1 MSEEKENVN
10 GEDKGFKIEINSPE
24 EAAKEYAEH
33 MEAEIVEDNAEAEAK
48 STDET
53 TEEENMEFA
62 GGELGILKKQVENLE
77 NILKEKNEEILRRA
91 ADLDN
96 YRKRLTKETEDKVRY
111 ANQAV
116 VKDFLPVMD
125 NIEMSLVHTEE
136 DSPLRQ
142 GIELTIKSFKDA
154 LARHGVV
161 EVNSEIGT
169 IFDPA
174 VHEAIMMDNNP
185 EYENNAIT
193 LCVQKGYLL
202 NERVIRPAK
211 VKVNKI

>member
-1 MSEEKENVN
+1 MSEEKENMQS
-10 GEDKGFKIEINSPE
+10 EEKGFKIEINSPE
-24 EAAKEYAEH
+24 EAAKEFTEQ
-33 MEAEIVEDNAEAEAK
+33 MEAEIAEDKAAEEV
-48 STDET
+48 STEPL
-53 TEEENMEFA
+53 EEENMEFA

-96 YRKRLTKETEDKVRY
+96 YRKRLTKETEDKIRY
-111 ANQAV
+111 ANQSV

-125 NIEMSLVHTEE
+125 NIEMSLMHAEE
-136 DSPLRQ
+136 GSPLRQ

-154 LARHGVV
+154 LSRHGVV

-185 EYENNAIT
+185 EFENNAIT

>member
-1 MSEEKENVN
+1 MSEENKENMQQEEGV
-10 GEDKGFKIEINSPE
+10 KINIESPE
-24 EAAKEYAEH
+24 VIENAEQLQETQ
-33 MEAEIVEDNAEAEAK
+33 EAENISEEA
-48 STDET
+48 D
-53 TEEENMEFA
+53 MG
-62 GGELGILKKQVENLE
+62 GGEIGILKKQVENLE

-96 YRKRLTKETEDKVRY
+96 YRKRLTKETEDKVRF

-125 NIEMSLVHTEE
+125 NIEMALQHAEE
-136 DSPLRQ
+136 GTPLRE

-154 LARHGVV
+154 LSKHGVT
-161 EVNSEIGT
+161 EINSEIGT

-174 VHEAIMMDNNP
+174 VHEAIMMDSTA

-193 LCVQKGYLL
+193 LCVQKGYIL
-202 NERVIRPAK
+202 NDRVIRPAK

>member
-1 MSEEKENVN
+1 MSEENKENMQQEEGV
-10 GEDKGFKIEINSPE
+10 KINIESPE
-24 EAAKEYAEH
+24 AEV
-33 MEAEIVEDNAEAEAK
+33 IDNAEQLQETQEAENI
-48 STDET
+48 S
-53 TEEENMEFA
+53 EEADMG
-62 GGELGILKKQVENLE
+62 GGEIGILKKQVENLE

-96 YRKRLTKETEDKVRY
+96 YRKRLTKETEDKVRF
-111 ANQAV
+111 ANQSV
-116 VKDFLPVMD
+116 VKDFLPVID
-125 NIEMSLVHTEE
+125 NIEMALQHTEE
-136 DSPLRQ
+136 GTPLRE

-154 LARHGVV
+154 LSKHGVK
-161 EVNSEIGT
+161 EVDAEIGT

-174 VHEAIMMDNNP
+174 VHEAIMMDSTA

-202 NERVIRPAK
+202 NDRVIRPAK

>member
-1 MSEEKENVN
+1 MSEENKENMQQEEGV
-10 GEDKGFKIEINSPE
+10 KINIESPE
-24 EAAKEYAEH
+24 AEV
-33 MEAEIVEDNAEAEAK
+33 IDNAEQLQETQEAENI
-48 STDET
+48 S
-53 TEEENMEFA
+53 EEADMG
-62 GGELGILKKQVENLE
+62 GGEIGILKKQVENLE

-96 YRKRLTKETEDKVRY
+96 YRKRLTKETEDKVRF
-111 ANQAV
+111 ANQSV

-125 NIEMSLVHTEE
+125 NIEMALQHAEE
-136 DSPLRQ
+136 GSPLRE

-154 LARHGVV
+154 LSKHGVK
-161 EVNSEIGT
+161 EVDAEIGT

-174 VHEAIMMDNNP
+174 VHEAIMMDNNT
-185 EYENNAIT
+185 EYENNAVT

-202 NERVIRPAK
+202 NDRVIRPAK

>member
-1 MSEEKENVN
+1 MSEENKENMQQEEGV
-10 GEDKGFKIEINSPE
+10 KINIESPE
-24 EAAKEYAEH
+24 AEV
-33 MEAEIVEDNAEAEAK
+33 IDNAEQLQETQEAENI
-48 STDET
+48 S
-53 TEEENMEFA
+53 EEADMG
-62 GGELGILKKQVENLE
+62 GGEIGILKKQVENLE

-96 YRKRLTKETEDKVRY
+96 YRKRLTKETEDKVRF

-125 NIEMSLVHTEE
+125 NIEMALQHTEE
-136 DSPLRQ
+136 GSPLRE

-154 LARHGVV
+154 LSKHGVK
-161 EVNSEIGT
+161 EVDAEIGT

-174 VHEAIMMDNNP
+174 VHEAIMMDNNT
-185 EYENNAIT
+185 EYENNAVT
-193 LCVQKGYLL
+193 LCVQKGYIL
-202 NERVIRPAK
+202 NDRVIRPAK

>member
-1 MSEEKENVN
+1 MSEENKENMQQEEGV
-10 GEDKGFKIEINSPE
+10 KINIESPE
-24 EAAKEYAEH
+24 AEV
-33 MEAEIVEDNAEAEAK
+33 IDNAEQLQETQEAENI
-48 STDET
+48 S
-53 TEEENMEFA
+53 EEADMG
-62 GGELGILKKQVENLE
+62 GGEIGILKKQVENLE

-96 YRKRLTKETEDKVRY
+96 YRKRLTKETEDKVRF

-125 NIEMSLVHTEE
+125 NIEMALQHAEE
-136 DSPLRQ
+136 GSPLRE

-154 LARHGVV
+154 LSKHGVK
-161 EVNSEIGT
+161 EVDAEIGT

-174 VHEAIMMDNNP
+174 VHEAIMMDNNT
-185 EYENNAIT
+185 EYENNAVT
-193 LCVQKGYLL
+193 LCVQKGYIL
-202 NERVIRPAK
+202 NDRVIRPAK

>member
-1 MSEEKENVN
+1 MSKEHENMHGEEKAH
-10 GEDKGFKIEINSPE
+10 KIEINSPE
-24 EAAKEYAEH
+24 DMQA
-33 MEAEIVEDNAEAEAK
+33 
-48 STDET
+48 
-53 TEEENMEFA
+53 ENMEEVEAEVIEDTQAEETSAEASSEENEEYA

-125 NIEMSLVHTEE
+125 NIEMSLIHTEE
-136 DSPLRQ
+136 GSPLRE

-161 EVNSEIGT
+161 EVNAEIGT

-185 EYENNAIT
+185 EYENNAVT

-211 VKVNKI
+211 VKVNKL

>member
-1 MSEEKENVN
+1 MSEENKENMQQEEGV
-10 GEDKGFKIEINSPE
+10 KINIESPE
-24 EAAKEYAEH
+24 AEV
-33 MEAEIVEDNAEAEAK
+33 IDNAEQLQETQEAENI
-48 STDET
+48 S
-53 TEEENMEFA
+53 EEADMG
-62 GGELGILKKQVENLE
+62 GGEIGILKKQVENLE

-96 YRKRLTKETEDKVRY
+96 YRKRLTKETEDKIRF

-125 NIEMSLVHTEE
+125 NIEMALQHAEE
-136 DSPLRQ
+136 GSPLRE

-154 LARHGVV
+154 LSKHGVK
-161 EVNSEIGT
+161 EVDAEIGT

-174 VHEAIMMDNNP
+174 VHEAIMMDSTA

-202 NERVIRPAK
+202 NDRVIRPAK

>member
-1 MSEEKENVN
+1 MSKEKENMQSEEK
-10 GEDKGFKIEINSPE
+10 GHKIEINSPE
-24 EAAKEYAEH
+24 EAAKEFKEQ
-33 MEAEIVEDNAEAEAK
+33 MEAEIAEDKAAEEV
-48 STDET
+48 STEPL
-53 TEEENMEFA
+53 EEENMEFA

-111 ANQAV
+111 ANQSV

-125 NIEMSLVHTEE
+125 NIEMSLMHAEE
-136 DSPLRQ
+136 GSPLRQ

-154 LARHGVV
+154 LSRHGVV

-185 EYENNAIT
+185 EFENNAIT

>member
-1 MSEEKENVN
+1 MSKEKENMQSEEK
-10 GEDKGFKIEINSPE
+10 GHKIEINSPE
-24 EAAKEYAEH
+24 EAAKEFTEQ
-33 MEAEIVEDNAEAEAK
+33 MEAEIAEDKAAEEV
-48 STDET
+48 STEPL
-53 TEEENMEFA
+53 EEENMEFA

-111 ANQAV
+111 ANQSV

-125 NIEMSLVHTEE
+125 NIEMSLMHTEE
-136 DSPLRQ
+136 GSPLRQ

-154 LARHGVV
+154 LSRHGVV

-169 IFDPA
+169 MFDPA

-185 EYENNAIT
+185 EFENNAIT

>member
-1 MSEEKENVN
+1 MSEENKENMQQEEGV
-10 GEDKGFKIEINSPE
+10 KINIESPE
-24 EAAKEYAEH
+24 AEVIENAEQLQETQ
-33 MEAEIVEDNAEAEAK
+33 EAENISEEA
-48 STDET
+48 D
-53 TEEENMEFA
+53 MG
-62 GGELGILKKQVENLE
+62 GGEIGILKKQVENLE

-96 YRKRLTKETEDKVRY
+96 YRKRLTKETEDKVRF

-125 NIEMSLVHTEE
+125 NVEMALQHAEE
-136 DSPLRQ
+136 GSPLRE

-154 LARHGVV
+154 LSKHGVK
-161 EVNSEIGT
+161 EVDAEIGT

-174 VHEAIMMDNNP
+174 VHEAIMMDNNT

-202 NERVIRPAK
+202 NDRVIRPAK

>member
-1 MSEEKENVN
+1 MSEENKENMQQEEGV
-10 GEDKGFKIEINSPE
+10 KINIESPE
-24 EAAKEYAEH
+24 AEV
-33 MEAEIVEDNAEAEAK
+33 IDNAEKLQETQEAENI
-48 STDET
+48 S
-53 TEEENMEFA
+53 EEADMG
-62 GGELGILKKQVENLE
+62 GGEIGILKKQVENLE

-96 YRKRLTKETEDKVRY
+96 YRKRLTKETEDKVRF

-125 NIEMSLVHTEE
+125 NIEMALQHAEE
-136 DSPLRQ
+136 GSPLRE

-154 LARHGVV
+154 LSKHGVK
-161 EVNSEIGT
+161 EVDAEIGT

-174 VHEAIMMDNNP
+174 VHEAIMMDNNT
-185 EYENNAIT
+185 EYENNAVT
-193 LCVQKGYLL
+193 LCVQKGYIL
-202 NERVIRPAK
+202 NDRVIRPAK

>member
-1 MSEEKENVN
+1 MSEENKENMQQEEGV
-10 GEDKGFKIEINSPE
+10 KINIESPE
-24 EAAKEYAEH
+24 AEVIENAEQLQETQ
-33 MEAEIVEDNAEAEAK
+33 EAENISEEA
-48 STDET
+48 D
-53 TEEENMEFA
+53 MG
-62 GGELGILKKQVENLE
+62 GGEIGILKKQVENLE

-96 YRKRLTKETEDKVRY
+96 YRKRLTKETEDKVRF

-125 NIEMSLVHTEE
+125 NIEMALQHTEE
-136 DSPLRQ
+136 GTPLRE

-154 LARHGVV
+154 LSKHGVK
-161 EVNSEIGT
+161 EVDAEIGT

-174 VHEAIMMDNNP
+174 VHEAIMMDSTA

-193 LCVQKGYLL
+193 LCVQKGYIL
-202 NERVIRPAK
+202 NDRVIRPAK

>member
-33 MEAEIVEDNAEAEAK
+33 MEAEIVEDNTEETSAEPVL
-48 STDET
+48 
-53 TEEENMEFA
+53 EEENMEFA

-91 ADLDN
+91 AELDN
-96 YRKRLTKETEDKVRY
+96 YRKRLTKETEDKIRY

-125 NIEMSLVHTEE
+125 NIEMSLIHTEE
-136 DSPLRQ
+136 GSPLRQ

-185 EYENNAIT
+185 EFENNAIT

>member
-1 MSEEKENVN
+1 MSKEKENMQS
-10 GEDKGFKIEINSPE
+10 EEKGFKIEINSPE
-24 EAAKEYAEH
+24 EAAKEFKEQ
-33 MEAEIVEDNAEAEAK
+33 MEAEIAEDKAAEEV
-48 STDET
+48 STEPL
-53 TEEENMEFA
+53 EEENMEFA

-96 YRKRLTKETEDKVRY
+96 YRKRLTKETEDKIRY
-111 ANQAV
+111 ANQSV

-125 NIEMSLVHTEE
+125 NIEMSLMHTEE
-136 DSPLRQ
+136 GSPLRQ

-154 LARHGVV
+154 LSRHGVV

-169 IFDPA
+169 MFDPA

-185 EYENNAIT
+185 EFENNAIT

>member
-1 MSEEKENVN
+1 MSEENKENMQHDEGV
-10 GEDKGFKIEINSPE
+10 KIDIESPE
-24 EAAKEYAEH
+24 AEV
-33 MEAEIVEDNAEAEAK
+33 IDNAEQLQETQEAENI
-48 STDET
+48 S
-53 TEEENMEFA
+53 EEADMG
-62 GGELGILKKQVENLE
+62 GGEIGILKKQVENLE

-96 YRKRLTKETEDKVRY
+96 YRKRLTKETEDKVRF

-125 NIEMSLVHTEE
+125 NIEMALQHAEE
-136 DSPLRQ
+136 GSPLRE
-142 GIELTIKSFKDA
+142 GIELTIKSFKDV
-154 LARHGVV
+154 LSRHGVT
-161 EVNSEIGT
+161 EINSEIGT

-174 VHEAIMMDNNP
+174 VHEAIMMDNNA
-185 EYENNAIT
+185 EYENNAVT

-202 NERVIRPAK
+202 NDRVIRPAK

>member
-1 MSEEKENVN
+1 MSEENKENMQQEEGV
-10 GEDKGFKIEINSPE
+10 KINIESPE
-24 EAAKEYAEH
+24 AEVIENAEKLQETQ
-33 MEAEIVEDNAEAEAK
+33 EAENISEEA
-48 STDET
+48 D
-53 TEEENMEFA
+53 MG
-62 GGELGILKKQVENLE
+62 GGEIGILKKQVENLE

-96 YRKRLTKETEDKVRY
+96 YRKRLTKETEDKVRF

-125 NIEMSLVHTEE
+125 NIEMALQHAEE
-136 DSPLRQ
+136 GSPLRE

-154 LARHGVV
+154 LSKHGVK
-161 EVNSEIGT
+161 EVDAEIGT

-174 VHEAIMMDNNP
+174 VHEAIMMDNNT
-185 EYENNAIT
+185 EYENNAVT
-193 LCVQKGYLL
+193 LCVQKGYIL
-202 NERVIRPAK
+202 NDRVIRPAK

>member
-1 MSEEKENVN
+1 MSEENKENMQQEEGV
-10 GEDKGFKIEINSPE
+10 KINIESPE
-24 EAAKEYAEH
+24 AEVIENAEQLQEAQ
-33 MEAEIVEDNAEAEAK
+33 EAENISEEA
-48 STDET
+48 D
-53 TEEENMEFA
+53 MG
-62 GGELGILKKQVENLE
+62 GGEIGILKKQVENLE

-96 YRKRLTKETEDKVRY
+96 YRKRLTKETEDKVRF

-125 NIEMSLVHTEE
+125 NIEMALQHAEE
-136 DSPLRQ
+136 GSPLRE

-154 LARHGVV
+154 LSKHGVK
-161 EVNSEIGT
+161 EVDAEIGT

-174 VHEAIMMDNNP
+174 VHEAIMMDNNT
-185 EYENNAIT
+185 EYENNAVT

-202 NERVIRPAK
+202 NDRVIRPAK

>member
-1 MSEEKENVN
+1 MSEENKENMQQEEGV
-10 GEDKGFKIEINSPE
+10 KINIESPE
-24 EAAKEYAEH
+24 AEV
-33 MEAEIVEDNAEAEAK
+33 IDNAEQLQETQEAENI
-48 STDET
+48 S
-53 TEEENMEFA
+53 EEADMG
-62 GGELGILKKQVENLE
+62 GGEIGILKKQVENLE

-96 YRKRLTKETEDKVRY
+96 YRKRLTKETEDKVRF

-125 NIEMSLVHTEE
+125 NIEMALQHAEE
-136 DSPLRQ
+136 GTPLRE
-142 GIELTIKSFKDA
+142 GIELTIKSFKDV
-154 LARHGVV
+154 LSRHGVT
-161 EVNSEIGT
+161 EINSEIGT

-174 VHEAIMMDNNP
+174 VHEAIMMDNNT
-185 EYENNAIT
+185 EYENNAVT

-202 NERVIRPAK
+202 NDRVIRPAK

>member
-1 MSEEKENVN
+1 MSEENKENMQQEEGV
-10 GEDKGFKIEINSPE
+10 KINIESPE
-24 EAAKEYAEH
+24 AEV
-33 MEAEIVEDNAEAEAK
+33 IDNAEQLQETQEAENI
-48 STDET
+48 S
-53 TEEENMEFA
+53 EEADMG
-62 GGELGILKKQVENLE
+62 GGEIGILKKQVENLE

-96 YRKRLTKETEDKVRY
+96 YRKRLTKETEDKVRF

-125 NIEMSLVHTEE
+125 NIEMALQHAEE
-136 DSPLRQ
+136 GSPLRE
-142 GIELTIKSFKDA
+142 GIELTIKSFKDV
-154 LARHGVV
+154 LSRHGVT
-161 EVNSEIGT
+161 EINSEIGT

-174 VHEAIMMDNNP
+174 VHEAIMMDNNA

-193 LCVQKGYLL
+193 LCVQKGYIL
-202 NERVIRPAK
+202 NDRVIRPAK

>member
-1 MSEEKENVN
+1 MSEEKNENMQQEEGV
-10 GEDKGFKIEINSPE
+10 KINIESPE
-24 EAAKEYAEH
+24 AEVI
-33 MEAEIVEDNAEAEAK
+33 ENAEQLQETQKAENI
-48 STDET
+48 S
-53 TEEENMEFA
+53 EEADMG
-62 GGELGILKKQVENLE
+62 GGEIGILKKQVENLE

-96 YRKRLTKETEDKVRY
+96 YRKRLTKETEDKVRF

-125 NIEMSLVHTEE
+125 NIEMALQHAEE
-136 DSPLRQ
+136 GSPLRE

-154 LARHGVV
+154 LSKHGVK
-161 EVNSEIGT
+161 EVDAEIGT

-174 VHEAIMMDNNP
+174 VHEAIMMDNNT
-185 EYENNAIT
+185 EYENNAVT
-193 LCVQKGYLL
+193 LCVQKGYIL
-202 NERVIRPAK
+202 NDRVIRPAK